1 MERRGNEVN
10 SSLGLYNE
18 SCECE
23 SACTN
28 GYKAYFGVQS
38 LLKILKE
45 NLEKKKTAVFRKRF
59 SAKTA
64 VFSVFKSVS
73 R

>member
-1 MERRGNEVN
+1 MSKIFQTNAFFDVN
-10 SSLGLYNE
+10 FVNPDLN
-18 SCECE
+18 
-23 SACTN
+23 
-28 GYKAYFGVQS
+28 KAYFGVQS

-45 NLEKKKTAVFRKRF
+45 NLEKKKPAVFRKRF

-64 VFSVFKSVS
+64 GFSVFKSVS

>member
-1 MERRGNEVN
+1 MGRRENEVN
-10 SSLGLYNE
+10 DSLGLYNE
-18 SCECE
+18 SCECG

-28 GYKAYFGVQS
+28 GYKAYFGVQN

-45 NLEKKKTAVFRKRF
+45 KLEKKKTAVFRKRI

-64 VFSVFKSVS
+64 VFFGL
-73 R
+73 